1 MSLHINANKEDIAE
15 NILMCGD
22 PLRAKHIAE
31 TYLEDYKEVCNTR
44 NMLGFTGYYKGK
56 RISVLS
62 HGMGIPSA
70 GIYTYELFTEYDVK
84 NVIRIGTCGTISEG
98 IDVRETVLGTSSFSM
113 SNYVYEE
120 TKDTTKIMYP
130 NDELN
135 KVIEEEAKEENIN
148 LKKTRIL
155 TSDNFYGEAIMAK
168 MAREK
173 FDCGVAEMESFVI
186 FYNAKRFNVNAACIL
201 TVVDNQLKEDILVTP
216 EERETGLTIMTEL
229 ALNAII
235 KVGD

>member
-1 MSLHINANKEDIAE
+1 MSLHINANKEDIAS

-22 PLRAKHIAE
+22 PLRAKHIAQ

-70 GIYTYELFTEYDVK
+70 GIYTYELLNEYNVK
-84 NVIRIGTCGTISEG
+84 TIIRIGTCGTISED
-98 IDVRETVLGTSSFSM
+98 IDVREMVLGTSSFSI
-113 SNYVYEE
+113 SNYVFEE
-120 TKDTTKIMYP
+120 NKDNTKIMYP
-130 NDELN
+130 DEDLN
-135 KVIEEEAKEENIN
+135 KLIEEEAKEENIE

-168 MAREK
+168 FAREK
-173 FDCGVAEMESFVI
+173 FDCGVAEMESFVV
-186 FYNAKRFNVNAACIL
+186 FYNAKRFNAKAACLL
-201 TVVDNQLKEDILVTP
+201 TVVDSQIKEDILVSP
-216 EERETGLTIMTEL
+216 EERETGLTKMTEL
-229 ALNAII
+229 ALNTII
-235 KVGD
+235 KVGE

>member
-1 MSLHINANKEDIAE
+1 MSLHINANKEDIS
-15 NILMCGD
+15 NKVIFCGD

-31 TYLEDYKEVCNTR
+31 TYLDDYKEVCNTR

-56 RISVLS
+56 RISVMS

-70 GIYTYELFTEYDVK
+70 GIYTYELFTEYNVDT
-84 NVIRIGTCGTISEG
+84 VIRIGTCGTISED
-98 IDVRETVLGTSSFSM
+98 IDVRDLVLGTSSFSI

-120 TKDTTKIMYP
+120 TKDTSKIMVP
-130 NDELN
+130 NEELN
-135 KVIEEEAKEENIN
+135 NIIEEEAKNKNID

-168 MAREK
+168 FANSK

-186 FYNAKRFNVNAACIL
+186 FYNAKRFNVKAACLL
-201 TVVDNQLKEDILVTP
+201 TVVDSQIKEDILVSP
-216 EERETGLTIMTEL
+216 EERETGLTKMTEL
-229 ALNAII
+229 ALESII

>member
-1 MSLHINANKEDIAE
+1 MSLHINANKEDIAS

-22 PLRAKHIAE
+22 PLRAKHIAQ

-70 GIYTYELFTEYDVK
+70 GIYTYELLNEYNVK
-84 NVIRIGTCGTISEG
+84 TIIRIGTCGTISED
-98 IDVRETVLGTSSFSM
+98 IDIREMVLGTSSFSI
-113 SNYVYEE
+113 SNYVFEE
-120 TKDTTKIMYP
+120 NKDNTKIMYP
-130 NDELN
+130 DEDLN
-135 KVIEEEAKEENIN
+135 KLIEEEAKEENIE

-168 MAREK
+168 FAREK
-173 FDCGVAEMESFVI
+173 FDCGVAEMESFVV
-186 FYNAKRFNVNAACIL
+186 FYNAKRFNAKAACLL
-201 TVVDNQLKEDILVTP
+201 TVVDSQIKEDILVSP
-216 EERETGLTIMTEL
+216 EERETGLTKMTEL
-229 ALNAII
+229 ALNTII
-235 KVGD
+235 KVGE